1 MLETTHQKGTRSE
14 LIAAAHLVN
23 MGYYVFSPVVHQQGP
38 IDIIAVNKEGKV
50 FLIDAKTDS
59 SRVNPK
65 RKKPARIYRTRSKLQ
80 KKLNVILAYVG
91 KDNKV
96 LFVPDLINPKP

>member
-1 MLETTHQKGTRSE
+1 VPEITHQRGTRSE

-38 IDIIAVNKEGKV
+38 IDIIAVNKKGDI

-59 SRVNPK
+59 KRLNPN
-65 RKKPARIYRTRSKLQ
+65 RNIPNRIYRTRSPLQ
-80 KKLNVILAYVG
+80 KDLNVILAYVN
-91 KDNKV
+91 KDNEIT
-96 LFVPDLINPKP
+96 FVPDVINQNS